1 MIRIIAQLIFHLMM
15 LFFGIYSLVMVYVLI
30 RFGESKTIG
39 ILITVLY
46 FIVMGSLYAA
56 ATANF
61 YHIPFPRL

>member
-1 MIRIIAQLIFHLMM
+1 MIKIAAQLIFHLIM
-15 LFFGIYSLVMVYVLI
+15 LFFGVYSLVMVYVLM
-30 RFGESKTIG
+30 RFGESKIVG
-39 ILITVLY
+39 ALITVLY